1 MRISDWSSD
10 VCSSD
15 LACDRSRETTTSVP
29 SRPPSFRE
37 PSFIG
42 TPDRI
47 LEIVSI
53 VTFAGGNAMRPGAGC
68 GRFREQSLLPRI
80 TRINADKADRGKVAR
95 AHVRAGHPAEPPC
108 FALFRPIGVEIGRAH
123 V

>member
-1 MRISDWSSD
+1 MPVART
-10 VCSSD
+10 
-15 LACDRSRETTTSVP
+15 ACDRSRETTTSVP

-80 TRINADKADRGKVAR
+80 TRINADKADRSEEHTSELQSLLRSSYAVFCLKKKNK
-95 AHVRAGHPAEPPC
+95 E
-108 FALFRPIGVEIGRAH
+108 ETQKTQ
-123 V
+123 

>member
-1 MRISDWSSD
+1 MIR
-10 VCSSD
+10 
-15 LACDRSRETTTSVP
+15 LPPRSTRTDTLFPYTTLFLSP
-29 SRPPSFRE
+29 AFME

-108 FALFRPIGVEIGRAH
+108 FALFRPIGVDPC
-123 V
+123 